1 MFSFR
6 SRKAQQDL
14 QQFLLRV
21 INRNGLA
28 PAKALENNR
37 HESRVNLKLGMWVIP
52 LSDGFADIDS
62 AFTALTVD
70 FSSAGVSIVTNQ
82 AFSAEEVLLR
92 MPADS
97 SPRLVR
103 ATVCNRSSLG
113 CGWEGYNLK
122 AVELIEV
129 DKYVECFQ
137 LDELLV
143 T

>member
-62 AFTALTVD
+62 AFTGAHRGLQFRRSLD
-70 FSSAGVSIVTNQ
+70 RDESGVLGGGSPASHASRFESETRPSNRLQ
-82 AFSAEEVLLR
+82 SLEPGLR
-92 MPADS
+92 LG
-97 SPRLVR
+97 RL
-103 ATVCNRSSLG
+103 
-113 CGWEGYNLK
+113 
-122 AVELIEV
+122 
-129 DKYVECFQ
+129 
-137 LDELLV
+137 
-143 T
+143 